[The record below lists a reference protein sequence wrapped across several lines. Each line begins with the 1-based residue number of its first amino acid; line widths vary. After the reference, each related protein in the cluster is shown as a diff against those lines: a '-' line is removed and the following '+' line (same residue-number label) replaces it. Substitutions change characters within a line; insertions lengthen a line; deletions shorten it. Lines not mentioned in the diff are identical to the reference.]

1 MRETVTRPIARTKIK
16 SAIIERQG
24 EASQGEGQKAPSWW
38 LFESEEE
45 QCSLG
50 CRMM

>member
-1 MRETVTRPIARTKIK
+1 MAKAKIK
-16 SAIIERQG
+16 NAVIFRRG

-38 LFESEEE
+38 LLESEEE

-50 CRMM
+50 CRMKVKK